1 MSAECA
7 KHHESG
13 VYVKLQKLST
23 MTSNDILDVAI
34 LVTEHLLDKAP
45 ELLSPD
51 VLEVD
56 GKYTE
61 LTFHLQDSIED
72 ALAEIIKQ

>member
-1 MSAECA
+1 
-7 KHHESG
+7 
-13 VYVKLQKLST
+13 
-23 MTSNDILDVAI
+23 MTKDDILDVAI

-45 ELLSPD
+45 ELLSRE

>member
-1 MSAECA
+1 
-7 KHHESG
+7 
-13 VYVKLQKLST
+13 

-34 LVTEHLLDKAP
+34 LVTEYLLDKAP
-45 ELLSPD
+45 ELLSQD

-72 ALAEIIKQ
+72 ALAQIIKR

>member
-1 MSAECA
+1 
-7 KHHESG
+7 
-13 VYVKLQKLST
+13 
-23 MTSNDILDVAI
+23 MTKDDILDVAI
-34 LVTEHLLDKAP
+34 LVTEHLLDKTP

-51 VLEVD
+51 VMEVD

-72 ALAEIIKQ
+72 ALAQIVKQ

>member
-1 MSAECA
+1 
-7 KHHESG
+7 
-13 VYVKLQKLST
+13 

-51 VLEVD
+51 VMEVD

-72 ALAEIIKQ
+72 ALAQIVKQ